1 MLKISLNLDLDLEV
15 KDKKLKVKI
24 SNEPGNTLEIKDDG
38 LFALANQGISGSD
51 GTGYGK
57 QDANGI
63 RIGYSNI
70 FNSDTS
76 DATTENGTL
85 CHLTNVV
92 HRFFK
97 LEAPYNGETK
107 PNSKQ
112 YQAGNQD
119 IVLCGD
125 MMYYDDPETNTR
137 DVWLITKVKY
147 NDNVF
152 TVSGGVNED
161 ELHDTEIVSVVK
173 LLTGVPI

>member
-1 MLKISLNLDLDLEV
+1 MIKISLNVDLDLEV
-15 KDKKLKVKI
+15 VDKKLKVKI
-24 SNEPGNTLEIKDDG
+24 SDEPGNTLEIKDDG
-38 LFALANQGISGSD
+38 LFALATQGTDGSD

-57 QDANGI
+57 QDSNGV
-63 RIGYSNI
+63 RIGYTNI
-70 FNSDTS
+70 FNSDKS
-76 DATTENGTL
+76 ADTTENGTL

-112 YQAGNQD
+112 YQAGNHD

-125 MMYYDDPETNTR
+125 MMYYDDPTTNTR

-147 NDNVF
+147 NDSVFAGNV
-152 TVSGGVNED
+152 VHED

>member
-1 MLKISLNLDLDLEV
+1 MLKISLNLDSDLEV
-15 KDKKLKVKI
+15 QDKKLKVRI
-24 SNEPGNTLEIKDDG
+24 SNKSGNTLEIKDDG
-38 LFALANQGISGSD
+38 LFVLSKQGTNGSD
-51 GTGYGK
+51 GTGYNK

-63 RIGYSNI
+63 RIGYTNI

-76 DATTENGTL
+76 TTTTENGTL

-112 YQAGNQD
+112 YQDGNQD

-125 MMYYDDPETNTR
+125 MMYYDDPTTNTR

-152 TVSGGVNED
+152 TGGGVNED
-161 ELHDTEIVSVVK
+161 EIHDTEIVSVVK